1 MRQTRLLTL
10 YLDPATLARL
20 RRGEHTFFG
29 RLVAAVRGQG
39 WQVTAEP
46 DSLANR
52 LAAPGRPGY
61 ALYHMEE
68 PTHERALTCRRT
80 YVGAFWHIEAQ
91 AARWLW
97 PVARAPFRPGD
108 VPAEPARRFVAQLRH
123 RLWPDPPQIRD
134 EGYLLV
140 PLQGRLTQQ
149 RSFQSMSPV
158 AMLETLLARTDRP
171 LRAFLHPREVYSA
184 EERAALDALVSRA
197 PRLSLASSG
206 APEALPGCH
215 AVATENS
222 ALAFE
227 GYVLEKPA
235 LLFAG
240 ADFHH
245 IAASVPRDGLDAAFA
260 PRPSPE
266 FARYL
271 FWFLREQAINAGSGD
286 CEARVL
292 DVLRR
297 NGWPI

>member
-1 MRQTRLLTL
+1 MRQPRLLTL

-39 WQVTAEP
+39 WQVEAEP

-52 LAAPGRPGY
+52 LAAPGKPGY
-61 ALYHMEE
+61 ALCHMEE

-91 AARWLW
+91 AGRWLW
-97 PVARAPFRPGD
+97 PVSHETFRPD
-108 VPAEPARRFVAQLRH
+108 EVPAEPAQRFATQLRH
-123 RLWPDPPQIRD
+123 RLWPDPPGIRD
-134 EGYLLV
+134 AGYLLV

-197 PRLSLASSG
+197 PRLSLATSG
-206 APEALPGCH
+206 APAALPGCH

-227 GYVLEKPA
+227 GYILGKPA

-245 IAASVPRDGLDAAFA
+245 IAASVPRDGLEAAFA
-260 PRPSPE
+260 PCPTPD

-271 FWFLREQAINAGSGD
+271 FWFLRERAINAGSD
-286 CEARVL
+286 ACEAQIL
-292 DVLRR
+292 AALRR
-297 NGWPI
+297 HGWPI